1 MPAMRAASIGML
13 AGLALF
19 VGACGSD
26 DESSERAG
34 SCGPIPTALTPT
46 GSGQDAFT
54 MGIRV
59 NQIPDIEGI
68 SAELKDYILDRDVF
82 VINTEY
88 PQTSPRRQE
97 ILIER
102 VKAEFPCN
110 RIATL
115 NGLGPKPDKPS
126 YQFALAGHPDVDAIM
141 VDWEQIS
148 YEAAGRGRWS
158 PSLEAN
164 LPRIARQLNQLG
176 GKLKETEGRI
186 GLVPQYL
193 PSWDYGRTA
202 RVLAAANLAI
212 DSEHFGFQ
220 IVQTQPNCGR
230 PIAPGPTIGP
240 LTRDLI
246 RQYRALIGT
255 KVGDGTPLTAFM
267 LQHLGFEVAFSEDPT
282 GGTGQALARIGPKQ
296 AAACSRQIL
305 AVGGTGIL
313 YWATPEALAAML
325 SSPIGK
331 TIRPRSS
338 S

>member
-1 MPAMRAASIGML
+1 MPEMRTAAIGTL

-19 VGACGSD
+19 VAACGGG

-34 SCGPIPTALTPT
+34 SCGPVPTALTPT

-68 SAELKDYILDRDVF
+68 SAELRDYVLDRDVF

-97 ILIER
+97 ILVER

-115 NGLGPKPDKPS
+115 NGLGGNPEKPS

-158 PSLEAN
+158 PSEGAN

-176 GKLKETEGRI
+176 GKLKGTEVRM

-193 PSWDYGRTA
+193 PPWDYGRTA
-202 RVLAAANLAI
+202 RTLAIANLAI
-212 DSEHFGFQ
+212 DSQHFGFQ
-220 IVQTQPNCGR
+220 IVQTQTNCGR
-230 PIAPGPTIGP
+230 PVAPGPLIGP
-240 LTRDLI
+240 LSRDLI
-246 RQYRALIGT
+246 REYRALIGT
-255 KVGDGTPLTAFM
+255 KVGDGTPLTSFM
-267 LQHLGFEVAFSEDPT
+267 LQHLGFEIAFSEDPEPGST
-282 GGTGQALARIGPKQ
+282 EALARIGPKQ
-296 AAACSRQIL
+296 AAACSREIL
-305 AVGGTGIL
+305 NAGGAGIL

-325 SSPIGK
+325 ETRVGK
-331 TIRPRSS
+331 MLRPRSS